1 LKDLGIQFLEK
12 TMSYN
17 GTVHVTDKTGWAKTF
32 PLEKALTMIGSAA
45 FNDIVLPESHGSG
58 VASVHI
64 QLISSQPGNRG
75 FRMVNLVSDPLEMS
89 LSEARGKIFVP
100 AKGSRALTD
109 GDGLKLGDFQLT
121 FYLQST
127 HGISID
133 KRSENIGVTYEM
145 PSLILKEGR
154 KLTGLLTVRNF
165 GGERRCQFE
174 IDLEGLPSDC
184 YQVDP
189 APLLYPGG
197 EEKLQIR
204 FFHLGVRPPAGDCPI
219 LIRISAAGAY
229 PTEEVLIPIV
239 LNVEAVNRFQV
250 EVLED
255 PSALEFQEKTTIQGP
270 VAPVIVT
277 ANVDH
282 SQSDLSQPSDEGL
295 KELSQIQ
302 QDDPKSETD
311 DNSDSKPDVEV
322 ENIEETDW
330 WSDSEQSST
339 QINNDPLTLLKRG
352 KSKLSVPKSKVQ
364 VLKVTTEDSLEKTD
378 E

>member
-1 LKDLGIQFLEK
+1 LKDLGIEFLEK

-64 QLISSQPGNRG
+64 QLISSQPGKRG
-75 FRMVNLVSDPLEMS
+75 FRMVNLVSDSLEMS

-100 AKGSRALTD
+100 AKGSRELTD

-121 FYLQST
+121 FYLQSA

-204 FFHLGVRPPAGDCPI
+204 FFHLGVRPPAEDCPI
-219 LIRISAAGAY
+219 LIRVSAVGAY
-229 PTEEVLIPIV
+229 PTEEVLLPIV
-239 LNVEAVNRFQV
+239 LNVEAVNRFTV

-255 PSALEFQEKTTIQGP
+255 PSSLEAQEKVIIQKP
-270 VAPVIVT
+270 IAPVTVNG
-277 ANVDH
+277 NVAV
-282 SQSDLSQPSDEGL
+282 SQSDVSPSNGEKIDEIMRVEQIVPMSETTNEDNSQPDTGQE
-295 KELSQIQ
+295 
-302 QDDPKSETD
+302 
-311 DNSDSKPDVEV
+311 NS
-322 ENIEETDW
+322 EETDW
-330 WSDSEQSST
+330 WSDREQTST
-339 QINNDPLTLLKRG
+339 QINNDPLTQFKRG
-352 KSKLSVPKSKVQ
+352 KSKLSVSKSKVQ
-364 VLKVTTEDSLEKTD
+364 VLKVTTEDPLESPD